1 MNADER
7 TTLEGWLEFQRATL
21 VMKCEGLDDRRLRE
35 ASVAPSSMTLLGLVQ
50 HMAEV
55 ERDWFQRVVGGLDVP
70 VVYGEGDGTGGDG
83 ADRGFGLVEGR
94 GIDDA
99 LRVWR
104 GEIARGREISAG
116 RALTETVQYRGQEIS
131 LRWIYVH
138 LIEEYA
144 RHNGHAD
151 LLRER
156 IDGTSGV

>member
-35 ASVAPSSMTLLGLVQ
+35 ASVAPSALTLLGLVQ

-55 ERDWFQRVVGGLDVP
+55 ERDWFQRVVGGLDAP
-70 VVYGEGDGTGGDG
+70 AVYGEGDGTDGDG
-83 ADRGFGLVEGR
+83 SDRGFGLVEGR

-104 GEIARGREISAG
+104 GEIARGREICAG
-116 RALTETVQYRGQEIS
+116 RALTETVQYRDQEMS

-138 LIEEYA
+138 LIGEYA

-151 LLRER
+151 LVRER
-156 IDGTSGV
+156 IDGMSGV